1 MWRLP
6 ARSHSAAAPRAG
18 LADAAAHHGGA
29 VRAGRLGR
37 RQRPHLGAAHR
48 RNSRPA
54 GGGREHRRRRRH
66 DRIEPGREGR
76 ARWLSAAD
84 GHLGT
89 NGVNQPLYKRPLYNA
104 ATDFAPVALVNQG
117 LYVLLVRKDMPVVT
131 LPEFIAYAKA
141 NQEKMHY
148 GSGGAG
154 STTHMV
160 CILLGMATGIE
171 ATHVPYRGAGPALQD
186 LVGGRLDY
194 MCEPLPTA
202 LPQIQGNTLKPIVLL
217 APTRTQILPDLPS
230 AAEQGLK
237 DFRSRAGTR
246 CSCQRARRTRSSV
259 GSTPRPARRSI
270 LPTSVPGLRRRAP
283 KFPRWSAGRR
293 STSVS
298 SSRARSSNGRRRSRP
313 AAC

>member
-1 MWRLP
+1 MVVP
-6 ARSHSAAAPRAG
+6 FAPGGSVDGNARTLAQRIGEILGQQVVVENIGGASGMTGSNRVARAAP
-18 LADAAAHHGGA
+18 
-29 VRAGRLGR
+29 
-37 RQRPHLGAAHR
+37 
-48 RNSRPA
+48 
-54 GGGREHRRRRRH
+54 
-66 DRIEPGREGR
+66 
-76 ARWLSAAD
+76 D
-84 GHLGT
+84 GYQLLMGNLGT
-89 NGVNQPLYKRPLYNA
+89 HGVNQTLYKRPLYNA

-117 LYVLLVRKDMPVVT
+117 LYVLPVRKDMPVVT

-148 GSGGAG
+148 GSGGAD